1 VSAAPLPEPTR
12 PEPSLPEPS
21 LPGHAVTGPAAPDP
35 TAAIFT
41 ADVTRTRRRR
51 RRSGWYWLAYIILVP
66 SAILFVAPFA
76 WLISASFQ
84 SIGDMFSW
92 PPQWIPN
99 NPSSTGYQKFLGVGP
114 ERGESSPQ
122 AWRWFANSTFVAV
135 SVTVLQ
141 LFFNSLAAYV
151 FAKREFPGKNAIF
164 LLFLATMM
172 IPGQITLIPNYLVIK
187 HIPLFGGNNILG
199 QGGSGWLDSY
209 WGLIMPGA
217 VSAFGIFLLRQYM
230 VSIPDELLDAARI
243 DGANEFS
250 IYARVVLPLC
260 GPALAATG
268 IFTFQAA
275 WEDFFWPL
283 IIVSS
288 PDKYTAPLGL
298 ALFVVEKR
306 TQWDVLFAGSVI
318 ATLPM
323 IIVFI
328 IFQRR
333 FIQGIS
339 VSGLKG

>member
-1 VSAAPLPEPTR
+1 MTAPT
-12 PEPSLPEPS
+12 
-21 LPGHAVTGPAAPDP
+21 APDP
-35 TAAIFT
+35 TENIF
-41 ADVTRTRRRR
+41 AVDVTRPRRRR
-51 RRSGWYWLAYIILVP
+51 RRSGWAKLAYVILVP
-66 SAILFVAPFA
+66 FAILFVAPFA

-84 SIGDMFSW
+84 AIGDMFSW
-92 PPQWIPN
+92 PPQWIPE
-99 NPSSTGYQKFLGVGP
+99 NPTTNGYRRFLGIGP
-114 ERGESSPQ
+114 QREASPE
-122 AWRWFANSTFVAV
+122 AWRWFANSAFVAT

-151 FAKREFPGKNAIF
+151 FAKRQFPGRDLIF
-164 LLFLATMM
+164 ALFLITMM

-187 HIPLFGGNNILG
+187 HIPLFGGNDIFG

-209 WGLIMPGA
+209 WGLILPGT

-230 VSIPDELLDAARI
+230 TTIPDELLDAARV

-250 IYARVVLPLC
+250 IYTRVVLPLC

-268 IFTFQAA
+268 IFTFQAS

-306 TQWDVLFAGSVI
+306 TEWDVLFAGSVI

-323 IIVFI
+323 IVVFL
-328 IFQRR
+328 IFQRQ

-339 VSGLKG
+339 VTGMKG

>member
-1 VSAAPLPEPTR
+1 VSAPAVPGPTAPEPT
-12 PEPSLPEPS
+12 E
-21 LPGHAVTGPAAPDP
+21 AVFVA
-35 TAAIFT
+35 
-41 ADVTRTRRRR
+41 ADVTQLPERRR
-51 RRSGWYWLAYIILVP
+51 RRSAWYWLAYVLLVP
-66 SAILFVAPFA
+66 FAILFVAPFA
-76 WLISASFQ
+76 WLVSASFQ

-92 PPQWIPN
+92 PPQWVPD
-99 NPSSTGYQKFLGVGP
+99 NPTTTGYQKFLGVGP

-122 AWRWFANSTFVAV
+122 AWRWFANSAFVAI

-151 FAKREFPGKNAIF
+151 FAKRQFPGRDVIF
-164 LLFLATMM
+164 VLFLAAMM

-187 HIPLFGGNNILG
+187 HIPLFGGNDIFG

-209 WGLIMPGA
+209 WGLILPGS

-230 VSIPDELLDAARI
+230 ASIPDELLDAARI

-250 IYARVVLPLC
+250 IYSRVVLPLC
-260 GPALAATG
+260 GPALAAMG

-298 ALFVVEKR
+298 ALFVVENR

-328 IFQRR
+328 IFQRQ
-333 FIQGIS
+333 FVQGIS

>member
-1 VSAAPLPEPTR
+1 M
-12 PEPSLPEPS
+12 
-21 LPGHAVTGPAAPDP
+21 
-35 TAAIFT
+35 
-41 ADVTRTRRRR
+41 
-51 RRSGWYWLAYIILVP
+51 
-66 SAILFVAPFA
+66 APFA
-76 WLISASFQ
+76 WLVSASFQ
-84 SIGDMFSW
+84 SIGDIFSW
-92 PPQWIPN
+92 PVQWIPE
-99 NPSSTGYQKFLGVGP
+99 NPNTVGYQKFLGVGP
-114 ERGESSPQ
+114 ERGDESPE
-122 AWRWFANSTFVAV
+122 AWRWFANSAFVAI

-151 FAKREFPGKNAIF
+151 FAKRQFPGRDIIF
-164 LLFLATMM
+164 ALFLVTMM

-187 HIPLFGGNNILG
+187 HIPLFGGNDILG
-199 QGGSGWLDSY
+199 QGGSGWLDTY
-209 WGLIMPGA
+209 WGLILPGS

-230 VSIPDELLDAARI
+230 TSIPDELLDAARI

-298 ALFVVEKR
+298 ALFVVDKR

-323 IIVFI
+323 IVVFL

-333 FIQGIS
+333 FIQGIA
-339 VSGLKG
+339 VSGIKG